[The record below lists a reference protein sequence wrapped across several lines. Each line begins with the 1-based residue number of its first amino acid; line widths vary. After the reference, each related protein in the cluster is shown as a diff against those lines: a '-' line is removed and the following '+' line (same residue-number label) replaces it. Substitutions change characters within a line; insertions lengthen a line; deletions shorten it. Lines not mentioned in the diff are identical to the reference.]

1 MQVLA
6 AVQLMIALFAACC
19 GSAWAQAYPNKPIR
33 FVTGYA
39 AGGSPDVVGRIIGN
53 KLTEAWGQ
61 QILIDNRPGASG
73 NIGAEQVAKAMPD
86 GYTLLI
92 ATANEIS
99 INPHLQK
106 SLPFNPD
113 RDFAPVV
120 MAVQNELVLSVHP
133 SIPANNVR
141 ELVAYA
147 KANPGKISYASLG
160 LGSIHYLGIEWLKNL
175 ADIDMVHIPYKG
187 SSQLLPD
194 LLSGRVQLSFTGIPA
209 AMPHVKLGKLR
220 AIAIGAVKP
229 LVVMPGISP
238 INETFPGFEAGSVF
252 GFLAPAD
259 TPRDIVMKLNTEINR
274 ILALPDVIELL
285 SGQGLYPIGG
295 TPEQHAARMK
305 SDSVKWGKVIKDIG
319 LKPTE

>member
-19 GSAWAQAYPNKPIR
+19 GSALAQAYPNKPIR
-33 FVTGYA
+33 LVTGYS
-39 AGGSPDVVGRIIGN
+39 AGGSPDVVGRIIGV

-73 NIGAEQVAKAMPD
+73 NIGAEHVAKAMPD
-86 GYTLLI
+86 GYTLLL
-92 ATANEIS
+92 ATVNELG

-106 SLPFNPD
+106 SPPFNPD

-133 SIPANNVR
+133 SIPANNLR

-160 LGSIHYLGIEWLKNL
+160 TGSIHYLGIEWLKNL
-175 ADIDMVHIPYKG
+175 AGIDMVHIPYKG

-194 LLSGRVQLSFTGIPA
+194 LLSGQVQLSFTGIPA

-229 LVVMPGISP
+229 LVATPGISP
-238 INETFPGFEAGSVF
+238 ISETFPGFEAGSMF
-252 GFLAPAD
+252 GFLAPAG

-274 ILALPDVIELL
+274 ILALPDVIERL